1 MTDIIIDS
9 TTTTTNQDLNT
20 HVLDNRGHD
29 EWAGHK
35 DMWWRILYTTF
46 LVTAFGYL
54 MARRSSDKKFHLIK
68 PVPVVILGY
77 IVLLWCSVHSHSSL
91 FHLLI
96 PHNPTSYAI
105 YISAGLFLS
114 AIGDFCLIYKRFFV
128 HGVLFFLAAHL
139 SFILAFTAES
149 DSLSKFFTPLV
160 ILFLVSV
167 NILFVYLFITKVI
180 PLFIKQTPKSLS
192 VALFFYTSVIV
203 TMCYTASVKAISN
216 IDLNNPQELFFNWN
230 RLFSSL
236 ALYAIIG
243 ALGAILFFISD
254 LMILCREINALSKNQ
269 VGLIRKFIGDGDVGM
284 ITYWLGQLCIALS
297 VSASAL

>member
-1 MTDIIIDS
+1 MTGVDIDS
-9 TTTTTNQDLNT
+9 SMVQQQEDLNNL
-20 HVLDNRGHD
+20 VLDNRGHD

-46 LVTAFGYL
+46 FITAFGYL
-54 MARRSSDKKFHLIK
+54 MARRSSDTKFHLIK

-77 IVLLWCSVHSHSSL
+77 IVLLWCSIHSHSSL

-149 DSLSKFFTPLV
+149 ESLSKFFTPVV
-160 ILFLVSV
+160 IVCLVSF
-167 NILFVYLFITKVI
+167 NIFFVYMFITKVI

-192 VALFFYTSVIV
+192 IALFFYTSVIV

-216 IDLNNPQELFFNWN
+216 IDFSNPEQLFVNWN

-236 ALYAIIG
+236 ALYALIG

-269 VGLIRKFIGDGDVGM
+269 VSLIRKFIGDGDVGM